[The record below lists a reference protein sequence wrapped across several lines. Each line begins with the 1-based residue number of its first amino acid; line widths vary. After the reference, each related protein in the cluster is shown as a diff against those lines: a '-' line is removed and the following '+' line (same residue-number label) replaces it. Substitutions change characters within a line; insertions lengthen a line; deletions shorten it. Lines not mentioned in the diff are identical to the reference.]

1 MRTDIFTL
9 AQGAIVLEG
18 QLNIVGAF
26 DRLSGAKFPLALNNI
41 KLAIRLRHNA
51 TDIGEH
57 NLEFRLIDDDGN
69 VTARVPSKA
78 SLTGSDFQ
86 DAEEMGTAIALPIGL
101 RFHAPGNYRMEL
113 YADDELIGYT
123 PIMVRQD

>member
-9 AQGAIVLEG
+9 AQGAIILEG

-26 DRLSGAKFPLALNNI
+26 DRLSAATFPFALNNI

-51 TDIGEH
+51 TDRGEH
-57 NLEFRLIDDDGN
+57 DIEFRLIDDDGN
-69 VTARVPSKA
+69 VKARVTSKA
-78 SLTGSDFQ
+78 SLTGSEYQ
-86 DAEEMGTAIALPIGL
+86 DAEEMGTAIALPMGIQ
-101 RFHAPGNYRMEL
+101 FHAPGNYRMEL
-113 YADDELIGYT
+113 YVDDELIGYT